1 MKKFLGAL
9 VAVSTLVVAAPAFAD
24 TPYAGRDRGPG
35 AERGYDRGADDR
47 GGYRDDDR
55 GYDRGDRGA
64 GYDRGY
70 GYDRGHGYGDTYLRD
85 QIRRLDVRVER
96 ARERGWVSHHEA
108 RRLQWQVDEMSR
120 LLRSYYRNDGRL
132 NRWESSDLQSRIDR
146 VKAGLRY
153 SRHDYGG
160 YGGWDRQ
167 DRGYSEYSRRG
178 AR

>member
-1 MKKFLGAL
+1 MKKLLSAL
-9 VAVSTLVVAAPAFAD
+9 VAVSTLAVAAPALAD
-24 TPYAGRDRGPG
+24 APYAGRGQDRGSG
-35 AERGYDRGADDR
+35 AERGYGRGDDDR
-47 GGYRDDDR
+47 GEDR
-55 GYDRGDRGA
+55 GYDRYDRGT
-64 GYDRGY
+64 GYDRGS

-85 QIRRLDVRVER
+85 QIRRLDIRVER

-132 NRWESSDLQSRIDR
+132 NRWESSDLQMRIDR

-153 SRHDYGG
+153 SRFDYGG

-167 DRGYSEYSRRG
+167 DRGYGEYSRRG